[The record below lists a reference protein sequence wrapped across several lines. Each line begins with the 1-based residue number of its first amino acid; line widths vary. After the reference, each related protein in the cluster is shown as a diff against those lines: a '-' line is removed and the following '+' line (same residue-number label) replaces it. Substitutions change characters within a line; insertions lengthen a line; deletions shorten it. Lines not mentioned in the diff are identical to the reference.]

1 MRRIGLRPGLLAVVL
16 AALVAA
22 CGSST
27 STSTSISTGSA
38 PTGAGASGSTSTTSS
53 TTSATG
59 GLTVSPARAA
69 PNGQVTFG
77 FTPPRSAGV
86 HGAVELSYVLSV
98 TGPQHTGC
106 VGTHSAGTPR
116 AAQGQMT
123 RVALG
128 PTQLGSSWCA
138 GAYTARAEELQR
150 PACKTGQMCPMY
162 VRIVGIV
169 GTAAFRIVAR
179 GG

>member
-27 STSTSISTGSA
+27 STSTSTGSA
-38 PTGAGASGSTSTTSS
+38 PTGAGASGSTSTSTSS
-53 TTSATG
+53 TTPATG

-106 VGTHSAGTPR
+106 VGTHSAGTPG

-162 VRIVGIV
+162 VRIVAIV
-169 GTAAFRIVAR
+169 GTAAFRIVPR